1 MKWNW
6 HGIHSD
12 LVESIGVIYL
22 EIIIDSNNNIMR
34 DIGTDFPKYILSI
47 LYCHHFGWQMFIRR
61 KWTKKKQCSPFSLL
75 SFWSV
80 EPFSGCVWCTICI
93 CRMNKSENEKQTQL
107 HVLEF
112 SKYAIYGIQS
122 DILAKKVNN
131 NKIRRFHNIF
141 STQFNIACRTRQKP
155 TRHIQRPKRNTLH
168 VLKGAN
174 EETKTPATAISRN

>member
-61 KWTKKKQCSPFSLL
+61 KWTKKSNVLLFHCSHFGQLNHSVVVSGVRFVSAEWTKAKTKSKLNCMCL
-75 SFWSV
+75 NLVNTRFMAFKVIFW
-80 EPFSGCVWCTICI
+80 
-93 CRMNKSENEKQTQL
+93 
-107 HVLEF
+107 
-112 SKYAIYGIQS
+112 
-122 DILAKKVNN
+122 
-131 NKIRRFHNIF
+131 
-141 STQFNIACRTRQKP
+141 
-155 TRHIQRPKRNTLH
+155 PKRSTT
-168 VLKGAN
+168 
-174 EETKTPATAISRN
+174 TKSGDSITYLAPSLILLAAQDKSQRDTFKDQNAIHCMC

>member
-1 MKWNW
+1 
-6 HGIHSD
+6 
-12 LVESIGVIYL
+12 
-22 EIIIDSNNNIMR
+22 MR

-61 KWTKKKQCSPFSLL
+61 KWTKKKAMFSFFIALIL
-75 SFWSV
+75 VSWTIQW
-80 EPFSGCVWCTICI
+80 CVWCTICI
-93 CRMNKSENEKQTQL
+93 CRMNKSEHEKQTQL

-141 STQFNIACRTRQKP
+141 STQFNIACRTRQKA

>member
-12 LVESIGVIYL
+12 LVESIGIIYL
-22 EIIIDSNNNIMR
+22 EIIIDSNNNI
-34 DIGTDFPKYILSI
+34 IHVGHWHGFSKI
-47 LYCHHFGWQMFIRR
+47 YCPFYFATISAGKCLFVQNEQKKNNVLLFHCSHFGQ
-61 KWTKKKQCSPFSLL
+61 LNH
-75 SFWSV
+75 SV
-80 EPFSGCVWCTICI
+80 VCLVYDLYLP
-93 CRMNKSENEKQTQL
+93 NEQKRQQKQTQL
-107 HVLEF
+107 HVLEL

-141 STQFNIACRTRQKP
+141 STQFNIACRTRQKA
-155 TRHIQRPKRNTLH
+155 TRHIQRPKRNRLH